1 MLARPEQWVERS
13 GDEFGEYLL
22 VSERAG
28 IPVELLL
35 GAYAATRAVL
45 LKRAG
50 ILQCPLEL
58 PLNSESTP
66 QRTGWFGP
74 TDG

>member
-28 IPVELLL
+28 IPVSYTHLRAHETVLDIVCRHLLEKTKQHANSDGNQHELL
-35 GAYAATRAVL
+35 
-45 LKRAG
+45 
-50 ILQCPLEL
+50 E
-58 PLNSESTP
+58 
-66 QRTGWFGP
+66 
-74 TDG
+74 